1 MILFVNSVRR
11 TLSTNTSISL
21 KICSFWT
28 GGFQSFEK
36 DQRSSAPA
44 WNRSHEIKLPQIM
57 PSGRGNLE
65 KDFRIEVVNTD
76 LLGVPLS
83 SMEPSTPMDGDS
95 EALTSSLD
103 VNDEPSMKC
112 LDFDEIE
119 DLRLHK
125 RLFYKLDKGSKECEE
140 HNLNFHRKK
149 YVKKCR
155 NKTSVEVDSKKEHKE
170 LEKKQNQKVVKPK
183 MAKTSEPGADCPLI
197 KSGGVDTKLTIME
210 GKRVRMPT
218 YNQLTDPYHL
228 PFCLDIYISKASVRA
243 CIVHRVTSKVVAVAH
258 SISKD
263 MKFDLKSRKD
273 STACAAVGGILAQR
287 AIEDDIHNV
296 IYTPR
301 KGEKIEGKIQIV
313 LQSIIDH
320 GVDVKVKLKQKR
332 PAKVRVCRE
341 KSTGNVYAMK
351 KLKKSEMLRRGQV
364 EHVKAERNL
373 LAEVDSNCIVKL
385 YCSFQDNDYLYLIM
399 EYLPGGDVMTLLMRK
414 DILTE
419 DEARFYIGE
428 AVLAIESIHKHNYIH
443 RDIKPDNLL
452 LDKYGHLKLSDFGLC
467 KPLHCSNFPNLQEK
481 DITNGKNGD
490 GSPHL
495 DERPSLPKRTQQEQ
509 LEHWQKNRR
518 TLAYST
524 VGTPDYIAPEVLLK
538 KGYGMECDW
547 WSLGAIMYEMLVG
560 YPPFYSDE
568 PMTTC
573 RKIVN
578 WRTHL
583 KFPEEAKLPLE
594 AKDLISKLLCN
605 VEQRLGTKGADEIK
619 AHPWFSGTE
628 WDILYQME
636 AAFIPEVNDELDTQ
650 NFEKFEESD
659 DQTQSSSK
667 SGPWRKMLSSKDMNF
682 VGYTYK
688 NFEIVNDGDVPGI
701 AELKKKSRSKKPSIK
716 SLFESPETDDLQ
728 DEPIEGSFLN
738 PLPSHLE
745 ASKSH
750 RTPSP

>member
-1 MILFVNSVRR
+1 MEEDFIARDILCLWRVRRGGCGSGGLVFISSSIPGCSVFELFYVLNALCNSAAVDYGSGPFLFCLLLVRICIKMTLFVNSVRR

-76 LLGVPLS
+76 LLGVSLS

-103 VNDEPSMKC
+103 VNDEPFMKC

-149 YVKKCR
+149 SVKKCH

-332 PAKVRVCRE
+332 PAKVGVFF
-341 KSTGNVYAMK
+341 KS
-351 KLKKSEMLRRGQV
+351 L
-364 EHVKAERNL
+364 
-373 LAEVDSNCIVKL
+373 
-385 YCSFQDNDYLYLIM
+385 
-399 EYLPGGDVMTLLMRK
+399 
-414 DILTE
+414 
-419 DEARFYIGE
+419 
-428 AVLAIESIHKHNYIH
+428 SI
-443 RDIKPDNLL
+443 
-452 LDKYGHLKLSDFGLC
+452 
-467 KPLHCSNFPNLQEK
+467 
-481 DITNGKNGD
+481 IT
-490 GSPHL
+490 
-495 DERPSLPKRTQQEQ
+495 
-509 LEHWQKNRR
+509 QKN
-518 TLAYST
+518 
-524 VGTPDYIAPEVLLK
+524 
-538 KGYGMECDW
+538 
-547 WSLGAIMYEMLVG
+547 
-560 YPPFYSDE
+560 
-568 PMTTC
+568 
-573 RKIVN
+573 
-578 WRTHL
+578 
-583 KFPEEAKLPLE
+583 
-594 AKDLISKLLCN
+594 
-605 VEQRLGTKGADEIK
+605 
-619 AHPWFSGTE
+619 
-628 WDILYQME
+628 
-636 AAFIPEVNDELDTQ
+636 
-650 NFEKFEESD
+650 
-659 DQTQSSSK
+659 
-667 SGPWRKMLSSKDMNF
+667 
-682 VGYTYK
+682 
-688 NFEIVNDGDVPGI
+688 
-701 AELKKKSRSKKPSIK
+701 
-716 SLFESPETDDLQ
+716 
-728 DEPIEGSFLN
+728 
-738 PLPSHLE
+738 
-745 ASKSH
+745 
-750 RTPSP
+750 